1 MVIAFLNGL
10 WQGLL
15 ISILLFG
22 PAFFKLMNTSMK
34 EGLFKGWWLATGVLI
49 SDLIV
54 VILLIWGLSDIMDNP
69 YFKQYY
75 SLIAGIAMV
84 IMGIKSIRHKY
95 KAFLKS
101 YSERSLGGQSLL
113 SGLALNLINP
123 FTIILWFNVLSAI
136 SLKYDTES
144 AFQFMLTA
152 NIMGILTTIYLMDI
166 IKVFLANL
174 IGKKLSHKVFFI
186 VNKYFGGIFIIIGVV
201 FLLNFFTI
209 LLR

>member
-1 MVIAFLNGL
+1 MLIAFLNGL

-54 VILLIWGLSDIMDNP
+54 VILLIWGLSDFMDNP

-84 IMGIKSIRHKY
+84 IMGIKSINHKY

-101 YSERSLGGQSLL
+101 YTERSLGGQSLL

-144 AFQFMLTA
+144 AIQFKLTA
-152 NIMGILTTIYLMDI
+152 NIIGILTTIYLMDI

-201 FLLNFFTI
+201 FLFNFFTI

>member
-1 MVIAFLNGL
+1 
-10 WQGLL
+10 
-15 ISILLFG
+15 
-22 PAFFKLMNTSMK
+22 MNTSMK